1 MILSFHP
8 CFEADSNTLCAGRDP
23 DEKDLAAIAAADAVI
38 LPQGCR
44 ESLYRMARQNCTHV
58 FPDYDA
64 RFQYPGKT
72 GQARLFQA
80 LGAPHPRTWVFDD
93 TKHFQRCGS
102 KVFDAGFPLV
112 FKLDWGGEGDT
123 VSLLQSQADLARAL
137 SMAEIYEQSGQRG
150 FVMQTRAADSNR
162 TLRVA
167 VIGQTQM
174 AYWRIQ
180 DTPGIFGTSLAQGAR
195 IDTESNP
202 NLRQKALALT
212 RGFCQQSRINLAGF
226 DFVFDKCGPTKN
238 DLHPLYLGHNYFF
251 GRTGLG
257 GSARFY
263 AMLQAEIDNWLVG
276 LGLAISRSS
285 SATAAKEMQ

>member
-8 CFEADSNTLCAGRDP
+8 CYEADSNILCAGRDP
-23 DEKDLAAIAAADAVI
+23 DEKDLAAIRAADAVI

-44 ESLYRMARQNCTHV
+44 EALYLLARQNCSYV

-80 LGAPHPRTWVFDD
+80 LGAPHPRTWIFDD
-93 TKHFQRCGS
+93 TKQFQRSG
-102 KVFDAGFPLV
+102 AGIAETIFPLV

-123 VSLLQSQADLARAL
+123 VFLLQSKSELARAL
-137 SMAEIYEQSGQRG
+137 STATAYEQSGQRG
-150 FVMQTRAADSNR
+150 FVLQTCVAESNR

-167 VIGQTQM
+167 VIGQTLI

-180 DTPGIFGTSLAQGAR
+180 DNPGVFGTSLAKGAR
-195 IDTESNP
+195 IDTESDP
-202 NLRQKALALT
+202 NLRQKALDLT
-212 RGFCQQSRINLAGF
+212 RGFCQRSRINLAGF
-226 DFVFDKCGPTKN
+226 DFIFDRFGGTKN
-238 DLHPLYLGHNYFF
+238 DRQPLFLEINYFF
-251 GRTGLG
+251 GRSGLG

-263 AMLQAEIDNWLVG
+263 TMLQAEIDNWLVG
-276 LGLAISRSS
+276 LGLAVNRPSA
-285 SATAAKEMQ
+285 ATANKEMQ

>member
-8 CFEADSNTLCAGRDP
+8 CVEADSNTLCAGREP
-23 DEKDLAAIAAADAVI
+23 DEKDLAAIVSADAVI

-72 GQARLFQA
+72 GQTRLFQA

-102 KVFDAGFPLV
+102 EIPEAGFPLV

-137 SMAEIYEQSGQRG
+137 SMAESYEQSGQRG
-150 FVMQTRAADSNR
+150 FVLQTRVAGSNR

-180 DTPGIFGTSLAQGAR
+180 DNPGIFGTGLAQGAR
-195 IDTESNP
+195 IDTESDP

-226 DFVFDKCGPTKN
+226 DFIFDRCGPGKS
-238 DLHPLYLGHNYFF
+238 DLQPLFLEINYFF

-263 AMLQAEIDNWLVG
+263 TMLQAEIDNWLVG
-276 LGLAISRSS
+276 LGLAVNRSS
-285 SATAAKEMQ
+285 TATAAKERQ

>member
-8 CFEADSNTLCAGRDP
+8 CFEADSNLLCAGRDP
-23 DEKDLAAIAAADAVI
+23 DEKDLAAIVAADAVI

-44 ESLYRMARQNCTHV
+44 ESLYRMVRQNCPHV

-64 RFQYPGKT
+64 RFQYTGKT

-80 LGAPHPRTWVFDD
+80 LGAPHPRTWGFDD
-93 TKHFQRCGS
+93 TKHFQRSGAAITE
-102 KVFDAGFPLV
+102 AGFPLV

-123 VSLLQSQADLARAL
+123 VSLLQSQADLTRAL
-137 SMAEIYEQSGQRG
+137 SMAESYEQSGQRG
-150 FVMQTRAADSNR
+150 FVLQARVAESNR

-167 VIGQTQM
+167 VIGQTQK

-180 DTPGIFGTSLAQGAR
+180 DNPGTFGTSLAKGAR
-195 IDTESNP
+195 IDTESDP
-202 NLRQKALALT
+202 NLRQKAMALT

-226 DFVFDKCGPTKN
+226 DIIFERSGPTQN
-238 DLHPLYLGHNYFF
+238 DRQPLFLEINYFF

-276 LGLAISRSS
+276 LGMAVSRSP
-285 SATAAKEMQ
+285 AAKEMQ

>member
-8 CFEADSNTLCAGRDP
+8 CYEADGNRLCAGRDP
-23 DEKDLAAIAAADAVI
+23 DQNDLAAIVAADAVI

-44 ESLYRMARQNCTHV
+44 ESLYRMVRQHCPHV

-64 RFQYPGKT
+64 RFKYPGKT
-72 GQARLFQA
+72 GQARLFQD

-93 TKHFQRCGS
+93 TKHFKCRGS
-102 KVFDAGFPLV
+102 GIYEAGFPLV

-123 VSLLQSQADLARAL
+123 VSLLQSQSDLARAL
-137 SMAEIYEQSGQRG
+137 SMAALYEQSGQRG
-150 FVMQTRAADSNR
+150 FVLQAPVADSNR

-180 DTPGIFGTSLAQGAR
+180 DDPGIFGTGLAKGAR
-195 IDTESNP
+195 IDTESDP
-202 NLRQKALALT
+202 NLRHKALALT
-212 RGFCQQSRINLAGF
+212 RSFCRQSRINLAGF
-226 DFVFDKCGPTKN
+226 DFIFDRSGPAKD
-238 DLHPLYLGHNYFF
+238 DLQPLFLEINYFF
-251 GRTGLG
+251 GRSGLG

-276 LGLAISRSS
+276 LGMAVPRPST
-285 SATAAKEMQ
+285 ATLAKETQ

>member
-1 MILSFHP
+1 M
-8 CFEADSNTLCAGRDP
+8 LCAGREP
-23 DEKDLAAIAAADAVI
+23 DEKDLSAIRAADAVI

-44 ESLYRMARQNCTHV
+44 ESLYHMARQNCPHV

-80 LGAPHPRTWVFDD
+80 LGAPHPRTWIFDD
-93 TKHFQRCGS
+93 TKHFQKSGAGIAE
-102 KVFDAGFPLV
+102 AGFPIV
-112 FKLDWGGEGDT
+112 FKLDWGGGGDT
-123 VSLLQSQADLARAL
+123 VFLLQSLSDLAQVL
-137 SMAEIYEQSGQRG
+137 SKTVAYEQSGQRG
-150 FVMQTRAADSNR
+150 FVLQSFILDSNR

-167 VIGQTQM
+167 VIGQTLM

-180 DTPGIFGTSLAQGAR
+180 DNPGVFGTSLAKGAR
-195 IDTESNP
+195 IDTESDP
-202 NLRQKALALT
+202 NLRLKALALT

-226 DFVFDKCGPTKN
+226 DFIFDISGSAKS
-238 DLHPLYLGHNYFF
+238 DRQPLFLEINYFF

-263 AMLQAEIDNWLVG
+263 SMLQDEIDNWIVG
-276 LGLAISRSS
+276 LGLAVSS
-285 SATAAKEMQ
+285 STATAAKEMQ